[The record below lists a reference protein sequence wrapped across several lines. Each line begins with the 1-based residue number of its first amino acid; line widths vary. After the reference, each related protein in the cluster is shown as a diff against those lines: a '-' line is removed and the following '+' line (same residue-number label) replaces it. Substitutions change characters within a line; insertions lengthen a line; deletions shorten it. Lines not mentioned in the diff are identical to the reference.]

1 MYTITTNRVR
11 DKVAFVEGAERLV
24 LTVDVDPFGVIG
36 ELQPIIE
43 DLKKLNDSTPDGEI
57 LRLATELGTRIFG
70 AEQMAKLSEF
80 YGNNEKQL
88 FIKRVIGLPG
98 ETAVVR
104 DGDVYIIPKT
114 TDVSGI
120 DDSVLYADRL
130 SVNGAFLTDNS
141 FCPEEPEGFGDGVYR
156 VPEDHYFMLGDNR
169 NHSKDSR
176 DRQYGQMGEN
186 RILGRVIIRITP
198 DFGFVE

>member
-70 AEQMAKLSEF
+70 AEQMTKLSEF

-88 FIKRVIGLPG
+88 FN
-98 ETAVVR
+98 
-104 DGDVYIIPKT
+104 
-114 TDVSGI
+114 
-120 DDSVLYADRL
+120 VLSRYFSERL
-130 SVNGAFLTDNS
+130 NKLIVDAQ
-141 FCPEEPEGFGDGVYR
+141 
-156 VPEDHYFMLGDNR
+156 
-169 NHSKDSR
+169 KK
-176 DRQYGQMGEN
+176 
-186 RILGRVIIRITP
+186 LGRKKLFRK
-198 DFGFVE
+198 